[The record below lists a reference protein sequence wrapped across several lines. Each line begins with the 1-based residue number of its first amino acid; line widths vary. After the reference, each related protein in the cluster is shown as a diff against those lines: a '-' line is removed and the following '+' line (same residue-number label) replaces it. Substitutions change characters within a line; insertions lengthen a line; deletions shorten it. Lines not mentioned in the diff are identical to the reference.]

1 MKKCRI
7 CGGATKKFLHLGR
20 TPPPE
25 EFRTRKELD
34 KKVVKYPLG
43 LAFCPKCGE
52 VQLSFEIPPD
62 IMYKQNYFYDYS
74 VTKTGFLHWEKLAR
88 TIIKKYK
95 VGKQDLVIDI
105 GSNTGTLLLIFKSL
119 GVKILGVDPAT
130 KLVRIAR
137 KRGVPTVNSY
147 FNAKVA
153 KKIVKKYGQA
163 KVITCNN
170 TFDHVD
176 NLYEFMEGIQILLA
190 KKGVFIVE
198 VPYFKSMV
206 ENIDHV
212 VYHQQVDY
220 LLITPFSRLFEAFGM
235 EIVDCEEFKLHGG
248 SIRLFIGHKG
258 EYRKSQR
265 VTRLM
270 KEEEKLFKNRA
281 EVLSAFAKA
290 VLRQRDE
297 MVSLLKKLKRQGS
310 RIAAVG
316 ASAKGNILLSYS
328 NIGPETIDF
337 ITEKSP
343 LKIGRFTPSKIPIV
357 DDNKLLEQQPD
368 YALLLSWNF
377 EKEILKNLK
386 EYTQRGGRFIIPIPK
401 LKIVQNDSGK

>member
-7 CGGATKKFLHLGR
+7 CGGQTKKFLDLGE

-25 EFRTRKELD
+25 EFRTKKELND
-34 KKVVKYPLG
+34 KIVKYPLG

-62 IMYKQNYFYDYS
+62 IMYRQNYFYDYS

-95 VGKQDLVIDI
+95 IKKSDLVVDI

-119 GVKILGVDPAT
+119 GLKILGVDPAT

-137 KRGVPTVNSY
+137 KRGVPTIDSY

-153 KKIVKKYGQA
+153 KRVIKKYGQA
-163 KVITCNN
+163 KIITCNN

-176 NLYEFMEGIQILLA
+176 NLYEYMEGIPILLA
-190 KKGVFIVE
+190 KGGVFIIE

-206 ENIDHV
+206 KTLKHV
-212 VYHQQVDY
+212 VYHQQTDY
-220 LLITPFSRLFEAFGM
+220 LLIKPFSKLFDAFGL
-235 EIVDCEEFKLHGG
+235 EIIDCEEIDFHGG
-248 SIRLFIGHKG
+248 SIRLFVGFKG
-258 EYRKSQR
+258 EHKVSGHASQLIR
-265 VTRLM
+265 
-270 KEEEKLFKNRA
+270 EEERLFKNRA
-281 EVLSAFAKA
+281 KTLSEFAKA
-290 VLRQRDE
+290 ILNQRNE
-297 MVSLLKKLKRQGS
+297 MVSLLKKLKKQGKS
-310 RIAAVG
+310 IAAVG

-328 NIGPETIDF
+328 NIGPDIVDF

-343 LKIGRFTPSKIPIV
+343 LKIGHFTPSRIPIV
-357 DDNKLLEQQPD
+357 GDGELLKQQPD

-386 EYTQRGGRFIIPIPK
+386 EYTKRGGHFIIPIPK
-401 LKIVQNDSGK
+401 LRIV